1 MMDDEDLYGI
11 PSDYYHSESM
21 LQPYTETAPTSFD
34 DFLVRDETFADDNSF
49 EDFSECMRV
58 VGAGPIQFPN
68 FHAIDSPMG
77 SLCGTTISSCI

>member
-21 LQPYTETAPTSFD
+21 LQHYAESAPISFD
-34 DFLVRDETFADDNSF
+34 NFLDPAETFADGNSF

-58 VGAGPIQFPN
+58 VGAGPIQSKLIF
-68 FHAIDSPMG
+68 M
-77 SLCGTTISSCI
+77 L